1 MAQKDKPE
9 FVQVSLRA
17 DFWRS
22 NLPFLGNFNASEI
35 AAPPKTKSG
44 GSQ

>member
-1 MAQKDKPE
+1 MDTHDRYD
-9 FVQVSLRA
+9 VS
-17 DFWRS
+17 FS
-22 NLPFLGNFNASEI
+22 NLVSYEVTNSEEI